1 MAQRKPV
8 KVFRIGFVSAS
19 IFGNDV
25 ENDDASRTLHS
36 VVVQKRYVEGTG
48 KSREV
53 RYTSSFGLAE
63 LPQAIRVLELAQTWI
78 EEREADVPL
87 KE

>member
-25 ENDDASRTLHS
+25 ENDDGSRTLHS
-36 VVVQKRYVEGTG
+36 VAVQKRYVEGEG

-53 RYTSSFGLAE
+53 RYTSSFGLSE
-63 LPQAIRVLELAQTWI
+63 LPQAVRVLELAQAWV
-78 EEREADVPL
+78 EEREADVPIRD
-87 KE
+87 